1 MYLRQI
7 LGAVALTVL
16 FATVSVAGD
25 PSLPCS
31 PPAPGQTET
40 MPCAAAQPAADDPD
54 AQSETQT
61 PPSSVVVDVTLVV
74 EEALLKL
81 LLY

>member
-1 MYLRQI
+1 MNNLKRLVVTLSLMSI
-7 LGAVALTVL
+7 L
-16 FATVSVAGD
+16 ATTAFGGET
-25 PSLPCS
+25 PSPPCS
-31 PPAPGQTET
+31 PGETSTPPCSSAQLSTEDPAL
-40 MPCAAAQPAADDPD
+40 PAV
-54 AQSETQT
+54 TQT